1 MNYVYR
7 IYIGREQLREI
18 WIFRVIMI
26 GLLILTNAWLIGM
39 HLQIYRDPQASY
51 MKHVE

>member
-7 IYIGREQLREI
+7 LYIYIHIGREQLREI

-26 GLLILTNAWLIGM
+26 GLLILTNA
-39 HLQIYRDPQASY
+39 
-51 MKHVE
+51 